1 MAPDC
6 ASFHTALEWYA
17 TRLAAKRRFPA
28 AEAQRQVRWIRQF
41 SECLP
46 KQVGPTE
53 VSVRDVVLYFAEQC
67 DNFGEPVEWYYRYKA
82 LESFFEE
89 LTREFSLAS
98 NQIRGLYDDS
108 DLEPEL
114 LERMTQRHRFAPVN
128 WSREERYAY

>member
-1 MAPDC
+1 MALDC

-17 TRLAAKRRFPA
+17 TRLTAKRRFPA

-46 KQVGPTE
+46 KQLGPTE
-53 VSVRDVVLYFAEQC
+53 VSVRDVVLYFADHC
-67 DNFGEPVEWYYRYKA
+67 DNFAEPVEWYYRYKA
-82 LESFFEE
+82 LESFFED
-89 LTREFSLAS
+89 LTREFSLPS

-114 LERMTQRHRFAPVN
+114 LQRMNTRHRFAPVN